1 MHANAAGYGA
11 TSGAHLKSHKL
22 IVPTVIYYGAMA
34 PPYVLILRSPDY
46 GGIQL
51 VSAFAATHAVVVYM
65 MMRSLES
72 GQIRKCVRG
81 RDERCTR

>member
-1 MHANAAGYGA
+1 
-11 TSGAHLKSHKL
+11 
-22 IVPTVIYYGAMA
+22 MA